1 VAESEQGRIGPRLR
15 EARVKAGLSL
25 SELSDLSGVS
35 RAYVFRIE
43 TESGANPSL
52 DVLTRIAGSLD
63 MTVAE
68 LLGKPALRLDP
79 DQIDVPPSLKAFAD
93 EAGLTSRELETLASI
108 RWRAGESPR
117 STQRWRFIWQSL
129 KTSRSLDE
137 ERR

>member
-15 EARVKAGLSL
+15 EARIKAGLSL

-52 DVLTRIAGSLD
+52 DVLTRIAGGLD

>member
-1 VAESEQGRIGPRLR
+1 MADSEQGHIGARLR
-15 EARVKAGLSL
+15 EARVKAGFSL
-25 SELSDLSGVS
+25 SELSELSGVS

-52 DVLTRIAGSLD
+52 DVLTRIAGALD

-117 STQRWRFIWQSL
+117 STERWRFIWQSL